1 MCIRD
6 RGNSL
11 YDLQYQNVST
21 DAADLIVKVPLSVPT
36 EEDYDNKREYFI
48 RKVNYSFDLYYRIKV
63 FVGSSPSGQI
73 IYDIS
78 EPKGGVHYDLQYDLS
93 VRAELL

>member
-1 MCIRD
+1 M
-6 RGNSL
+6 
-11 YDLQYQNVST
+11 
-21 DAADLIVKVPLSVPT
+21 
-36 EEDYDNKREYFI
+36 
-48 RKVNYSFDLYYRIKV
+48 KVNYSFDLYYRIKV